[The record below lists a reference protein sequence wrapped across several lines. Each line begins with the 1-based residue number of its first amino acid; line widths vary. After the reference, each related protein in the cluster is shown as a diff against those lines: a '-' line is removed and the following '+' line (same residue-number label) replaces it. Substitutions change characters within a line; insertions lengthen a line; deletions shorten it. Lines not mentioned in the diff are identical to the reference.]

1 MKLIHISDLH
11 IGKRLYGYDLED
23 DQRYILKEIIDLIR
37 DEKPDAVLIAGD
49 IYDRADPSAASVRIF
64 DDFLSMLA
72 STGTESFI
80 IYGNHDSG
88 QRVAYGSRL
97 FRKAGIHFSPV
108 YDGEAEHEVLE
119 DEYGKVNIYMLPYLR
134 SVDAIDALQS
144 ISVNDSERN
153 VIVSHQ
159 FVTSAVL
166 GDSEEMNVGTLDNID
181 GSCYSA
187 FDYAALG
194 HIHMPQTI
202 TRVRKSAAGRDSSE
216 SDQSHEDASGCII
229 RYSGSPLAYSFSE
242 SDSIEKS
249 VTVIQMMEKGN
260 TSISTIKLEP
270 LHKMRTIKGSFDD
283 IISDV
288 GLIES
293 CKNDYLKVILTDD
306 TVVTD
311 AMSRLQKAFENV
323 MTLEYEYMR
332 EQADEALMEEVHAEG
347 MPEELFDALYQE
359 QHGGN
364 DMSDFQRDVMHKL
377 IKRIWEDQEAEDEA
391 D

>member
-23 DQRYILKEIIDLIR
+23 DQRYILKEIIDLIS

-49 IYDRADPSAASVRIF
+49 IYDRADPSAGSVRIF

-72 STGTESFI
+72 DTGVESFI

-88 QRVAYGSRL
+88 QRIAYGSRL
-97 FRKAGIHFSPV
+97 FGKSGIHFSPV
-108 YDGEAEHEVLE
+108 YDGEAQHETLE

-134 SVDAIDALQS
+134 SVDAADALGS
-144 ISVNDSERN
+144 IDVDKSERN

-166 GDSEEMNVGTLDNID
+166 SDSEEMNVGTLDNID

-194 HIHMPQTI
+194 HIHMPQT
-202 TRVRKSAAGRDSSE
+202 VRSKSI
-216 SDQSHEDASGCII
+216 SDKSMI

-242 SDSIEKS
+242 SDSVDKS
-249 VTVIQMMEKGN
+249 VTVVQMKEKGK
-260 TSISTIKLEP
+260 TSIQTIALEP
-270 LHKMRTIKGSFDD
+270 LHKMRTIKGSFDELIND
-283 IISDV
+283 A

-306 TVVTD
+306 TGIMD
-311 AMSRLQKAFENV
+311 AMSRLQKVFDNV

-332 EQADEALMEEVHAEG
+332 EQTDETLIDEVHAEG
-347 MPEELFDALYQE
+347 TPGELFDALYQE

-364 DMSDFQRDVMHKL
+364 EMNDYQKDVVEKL
-377 IKRIWEDQEAEDEA
+377 IRGIWEGQEAENEA

>member
-11 IGKRLYGYDLED
+11 IGKRLYGYDMED
-23 DQRYILKEIIDLIR
+23 DQRYILKQITEIID

-49 IYDRADPSAASVRIF
+49 IYDRADPSAQAVQIF

-72 STGTESFI
+72 DTGVRSFI

-97 FRKAGIHFSPV
+97 FGRAGIHFSPV
-108 YDGEAEHEVLE
+108 YTDEPEHMDLE
-119 DEYGKVNIYMLPYLR
+119 DEYGKVRIYMLPYLR
-134 SVDAIDALQS
+134 SVNAEEELKK
-144 ISVNDSERN
+144 ISTDKDMRN

-166 GDSEEMNVGTLDNID
+166 GESEDMNVGTLDNID

-202 TRVRKSAAGRDSSE
+202 KQKPG
-216 SDQSHEDASGCII
+216 SGTVL

-242 SDSIEKS
+242 SDAVQKS
-249 VTVIQMMEKGN
+249 VTVVDLGRKGSVHVD
-260 TSISTIKLEP
+260 TVDLKP
-270 LHKMRTIKGSFDD
+270 LHQLKTIKGLFDD
-283 IISDV
+283 LINDA
-288 GLIES
+288 GLAES
-293 CKNDYLKVILTDD
+293 CRNDYLKVILTDD
-306 TVVTD
+306 APVLE
-311 AMSRLQKAFENV
+311 AMNRLQKVFDKV
-323 MTLEYEYMR
+323 MTLEYEFMR
-332 EQADEALMEEVHAEG
+332 EQSEEVPVDEISAERS
-347 MPEELFDALYQE
+347 PEELFSALYEE
-359 QHGGN
+359 QHGGAC
-364 DMSDFQRDVMHKL
+364 MSDLQKGVMSRL
-377 IKRIWEDQEAEDEA
+377 INDIWEGQEVRDEA

>member
-23 DQRYILKEIIDLIR
+23 DQRHILSEIIDLIN

-49 IYDRADPSAASVRIF
+49 IYDRADPSATAVRIF

-72 STGTESFI
+72 DTGVESFI

-88 QRVAYGSRL
+88 QRIAYGSRL
-97 FRKAGIHFSPV
+97 FGRSGIHFSPV
-108 YDGEAEHEVLE
+108 YDGEVACHSLE
-119 DEYGKVNIYMLPYLR
+119 DEYGRVNIYMLPYLR
-134 SVDAIDALQS
+134 SADAAEAIRS
-144 ISVNDSERN
+144 IKADRSERN
-153 VIVSHQ
+153 IIVSHQ

-166 GDSEEMNVGTLDNID
+166 GESEEMNVGTLDNID
-181 GSCYSA
+181 GACYDA

-202 TRVRKSAAGRDSSE
+202 SPAPG
-216 SDQSHEDASGCII
+216 SGTVI

-242 SDSIEKS
+242 SDTIQKS
-249 VTVIQMMEKGN
+249 VTVIDLKEKGI
-260 TSISTIKLEP
+260 ISVDTISLMP
-270 LHKMRTIKGSFDD
+270 LHELRTIKGSFDD
-283 IISDV
+283 LINDK

-293 CKNDYLKVILTDD
+293 CKNDYIKIILTDD
-306 TVVTD
+306 TGIMD
-311 AMSRLQKAFENV
+311 AMARLQKAYGCV

-332 EQADEALMEEVHAEG
+332 EQSEDVSVDEIRAEG
-347 MPEELFDALYQE
+347 TPGEMFVALYE
-359 QHGGN
+359 DQHGGN
-364 DMSDFQRDVMHKL
+364 EMSEYQKNVVDKL
-377 IKRIWEDQEAEDEA
+377 IKQIWEGQEAQDET

>member
-23 DQRYILKEIIDLIR
+23 DQRYILKEIIDLIS

-49 IYDRADPSAASVRIF
+49 IYDRADPSAGSVRIF

-72 STGTESFI
+72 DTGVESFV

-88 QRVAYGSRL
+88 QRIAYGSRL
-97 FRKAGIHFSPV
+97 FGKSGIHFSPV
-108 YDGEAEHEVLE
+108 YDGEAQHETLE

-134 SVDAIDALQS
+134 SVDAADALGS
-144 ISVNDSERN
+144 IDVDKSERN

-166 GDSEEMNVGTLDNID
+166 SDSEEMNVGTLDNID

-194 HIHMPQTI
+194 HIHMPQT
-202 TRVRKSAAGRDSSE
+202 VRSKSI
-216 SDQSHEDASGCII
+216 SDKSMI

-242 SDSIEKS
+242 SDSVDKS
-249 VTVIQMMEKGN
+249 VTVVQMKEKGK
-260 TSISTIKLEP
+260 TSIQTIALEP
-270 LHKMRTIKGSFDD
+270 LHKMRTIKGSFDELIND
-283 IISDV
+283 A

-306 TVVTD
+306 TGIMD
-311 AMSRLQKAFENV
+311 AMSRLQKVFDNV

-332 EQADEALMEEVHAEG
+332 EQTDETLIDEVHAEG
-347 MPEELFDALYQE
+347 TPGELFDALYQE
-359 QHGGN
+359 QYGGN
-364 DMSDFQRDVMHKL
+364 EMNDYQKDVVEKL
-377 IKRIWEDQEAEDEA
+377 IRGIWEGQEAENEA

>member
-11 IGKRLYGYDLED
+11 IGKRMYGYDLED
-23 DQRYILKEIIDLIR
+23 DQKYILEEIINIIEG
-37 DEKPDAVLIAGD
+37 EKPDAVLIAGD
-49 IYDRADPSAASVRIF
+49 IYDRADPSAAAVRLL

-72 STGTESFI
+72 ETGVESFI

-97 FRKAGIHFSPV
+97 FSRSGIHFSPV
-108 YDGEAEHEVLE
+108 FGGEASHEIME
-119 DEYGKVNIYMLPYLR
+119 DEYGEVNIYMLPYIR
-134 SVDAIDALQS
+134 SADAAKVLESINVDEA
-144 ISVNDSERN
+144 ERN

-159 FVTSAVL
+159 FVTSARL
-166 GDSEEMNVGTLDNID
+166 SDSEEMNIGKLDNIS

-202 TRVRKSAAGRDSSE
+202 LPAKGSE
-216 SDQSHEDASGCII
+216 TVI

-242 SDSIEKS
+242 SDSIPKS
-249 VTVIQMMEKGN
+249 VTVVKMKEKGN
-260 TSISTIKLEP
+260 VDVQTIGLRP
-270 LHKMRTIKGSFDD
+270 LHRMRTIKGMFDKLIND
-283 IISDV
+283 A
-288 GLIES
+288 GLIEE
-293 CKNDYLKVILTDD
+293 CRKDYLKVILTDD
-306 TVVTD
+306 AGIMD
-311 AMSRLQKAFENV
+311 AMSRLQKAYGRV

-332 EQADEALMEEVHAEG
+332 QQSDDTVIDEISSEG
-347 MPEELFDALYQE
+347 TPGELFDALYQE

-364 DMSDFQRDVMHKL
+364 DMNDYQKDMVNKL
-377 IKRIWEDQEAEDEA
+377 IKGIWEGQEAEDEA

>member
-23 DQRYILKEIIDLIR
+23 DQRHILSEIIDLIN

-49 IYDRADPSAASVRIF
+49 IYDRADPSATAVRIF

-72 STGTESFI
+72 DTGVESFI

-88 QRVAYGSRL
+88 QRIAYGSRL
-97 FRKAGIHFSPV
+97 FGRSGIHFSPV
-108 YDGEAEHEVLE
+108 YDGEVPHHSLE
-119 DEYGKVNIYMLPYLR
+119 DEYGRVNIYMLPYLR
-134 SVDAIDALQS
+134 SAEAAEAIRS
-144 ISVNDSERN
+144 IKADRSERN
-153 VIVSHQ
+153 IIVSHQ

-166 GDSEEMNVGTLDNID
+166 GESEEMNVGTLDNID
-181 GSCYSA
+181 GACYDA

-202 TRVRKSAAGRDSSE
+202 SPAPG
-216 SDQSHEDASGCII
+216 SGTVI

-242 SDSIEKS
+242 SDTIQKS
-249 VTVIQMMEKGN
+249 VTVIDLKEKGF
-260 TSISTIKLEP
+260 ISVDTISLMP
-270 LHKMRTIKGSFDD
+270 LHELRTIKGSFDD
-283 IISDV
+283 LINDK

-293 CKNDYLKVILTDD
+293 CKNDYIKIILTDD
-306 TVVTD
+306 TGIMD
-311 AMSRLQKAFENV
+311 AMARLQKAYGCV

-332 EQADEALMEEVHAEG
+332 EQSEDVSVDEIRAEG
-347 MPEELFDALYQE
+347 TPEEMFVALYGD
-359 QHGGN
+359 QHGGKEMN
-364 DMSDFQRDVMHKL
+364 EYQKNVVDKL
-377 IKRIWEDQEAEDEA
+377 IKQIWEGQEAQDET